1 MAMLNTAVKFFAVL
15 AAIAAIGVPLFF
27 IAAALGTKFGVW
39 DWRFGF
45 GTLTRQWGPNLLFFA
60 VGIGALTLIVA
71 IIDKIAVAA
80 DAAGAGVFVAAIAA
94 LAVGLGGLGYAANV
108 RAKAQDIPPIH
119 DISTDTEDPPAFSE
133 DMIARRGEGTNP
145 VDYAEKTNPADD
157 RPLAETQAAS
167 YPGIAPIELAIPPGD
182 AYAAALETA
191 RAMGWRTTIAPP
203 EGDVFEAT
211 AETFWFGFKDDVI
224 VRVREGEDGGSVV
237 DVRSVSRVGAS
248 DLGANAARIEA
259 FEQRLRDRA
268 QD

>member
-1 MAMLNTAVKFFAVL
+1 MAVLNPIVKFLAVL
-15 AAIAAIGVPLFF
+15 AVIAAIGVPLFF

-71 IIDKIAVAA
+71 VIDKIAVAA
-80 DAAGAGVFVAAIAA
+80 DAAGAGVFIAAIAA
-94 LAVGLGGLGYAANV
+94 LAVGAGSLSYAASV

-119 DISTDTEDPPAFSE
+119 DISTDTQDPPSFSE

-145 VDYAEKTNPADD
+145 IDYAEKTNPADD
-157 RPLAETQAAS
+157 RSLAETQADA
-167 YPGIAPIELAIPPGD
+167 YPDIAPIVLNVSPGE

-191 RAMGWRTTIAPP
+191 RAMGWETTIARPD
-203 EGDVFEAT
+203 GDVFEAT
-211 AETFWFGFKDDVI
+211 AETFWFGFKDDVV
-224 VRVREGEDGGSVV
+224 VRVRDGADGGSVV

-248 DLGANAARIEA
+248 DLGANASRIRD
-259 FEQRLRDRA
+259 FEQRLRDRVGA
-268 QD
+268 